1 MGQPRAVLLLGQGG
15 TRLALKG
22 DPEQPGRL
30 APEGVRVEPGFYPE
44 A

>member
-1 MGQPRAVLLLGQGG
+1 MRQPRAVLLLGQGG
-15 TRLALKG
+15 TRLALQR

-30 APEGVRVEPGFYPE
+30 PPEGVRVEPGLDPE